1 MNRAY
6 AEHFA
11 DADALY
17 LTLNTRKNSAE
28 YSLDKLIKTLFTKTE
43 IRTAGAEQRKKRANR
58 IERLVAIETT
68 TANTHAHI
76 IINPKSLDTELIKQ
90 RLRLT
95 WMELC
100 DTSDDD
106 FLFHIEELRS
116 REASS
121 RYNHKELL
129 TKDEGEAFA
138 SSSNISTFVSRATQ
152 HRLDDEL
159 RATGRMLIRQM
170 IPNVSDNALEAAER
184 KSQALRKIELRK
196 RKELT
201 KKQSIPIKRK
211 R

>member
-43 IRTAGAEQRKKRANR
+43 IRTAGVEQRKKRANR

-129 TKDEGEAFA
+129 TKDEREAFA

-152 HRLDDEL
+152 HRLEDEL
-159 RATGRMLIRQM
+159 RATGRMLIRQK
-170 IPNVSDNALEAAER
+170 IPNVSDKALEAAER

-201 KKQSIPIKRK
+201 KKQSTPIKRK